1 MLSFRTRHLTVA
13 PRNDEAGTNVAA
25 MITATSVRLEQLNAA
40 HADDFVAALA
50 GIYEHS
56 PWVAGAVAGQRPFA
70 SLASLN
76 DAMAAAVRAAP
87 PAQRLALIERHPDL
101 AGKAAR
107 TGDITAESK
116 SEQGGAGLDRLSDAE
131 YALFA
136 QLSEAYLQ
144 KFHIP
149 FIVCV
154 RRHTKK
160 PILRRYKR
168 RLQN

>member
-76 DAMAAAVRAAP
+76 DAMAAAGPAAP
-87 PAQRLALIERHPDL
+87 PLPTLPLVQ
-101 AGKAAR
+101 
-107 TGDITAESK
+107 
-116 SEQGGAGLDRLSDAE
+116 
-131 YALFA
+131 
-136 QLSEAYLQ
+136 
-144 KFHIP
+144 IP
-149 FIVCV
+149 P
-154 RRHTKK
+154 H
-160 PILRRYKR
+160 
-168 RLQN
+168 